1 MSEPPLSCLDC
12 IEHGEPYD
20 APCDACGWY
29 TSGRSYRGRTVAH
42 DGVTFLPPRAGFTAT
57 DIAEVQAAL
66 STPQSPE
73 SGGEVG
79 Q

>member
-1 MSEPPLSCLDC
+1 MGERPLSCLDC
-12 IEHGEPYD
+12 IENGEPYD

-29 TSGRSYRGRTVAH
+29 TSGKTYRGRTVAH
-42 DGVTFLPPRAGFTAT
+42 DGVTFLPR
-57 DIAEVQAAL
+57 

-79 Q
+79 NG